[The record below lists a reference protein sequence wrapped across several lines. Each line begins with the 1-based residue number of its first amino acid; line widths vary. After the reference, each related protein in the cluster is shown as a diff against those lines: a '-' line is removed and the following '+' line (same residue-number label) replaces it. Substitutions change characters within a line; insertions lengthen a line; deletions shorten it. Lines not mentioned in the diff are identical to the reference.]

1 LDGDIEAVLIFLRNT
16 SFGPEYK
23 VSVTDPQTGKPFS
36 HTVVL
41 DELNIKKTQHQPDE
55 HGTFIT
61 TLPKSGVSV
70 KLKPLSF
77 AETTEISK
85 MSEQYPAGRTAPI
98 ITWRLAKQIVE
109 INGNESKE
117 QISNFINSMP
127 IMDSKYIR
135 SFIRENQPSLDLTKT
150 VKAPSGD
157 LVTFEITFGVEFFG
171 LSSNHKQLLI
181 EEYYFLARFIRL
193 SYTEFHIMPTY
204 MRKYLIDRIIED
216 NTPKT

>member
-1 LDGDIEAVLIFLRNT
+1 
-16 SFGPEYK
+16 
-23 VSVTDPQTGKPFS
+23 
-36 HTVVL
+36 
-41 DELNIKKTQHQPDE
+41 
-55 HGTFIT
+55 
-61 TLPKSGVSV
+61 
-70 KLKPLSF
+70 
-77 AETTEISK
+77 

-157 LVTFEITFGVEFFG
+157 LVTFEITFGVEFFRP
-171 LSSNHKQLLI
+171 
-181 EEYYFLARFIRL
+181 FF
-193 SYTEFHIMPTY
+193 
-204 MRKYLIDRIIED
+204 
-216 NTPKT
+216 